1 MYNKFM
7 FKKLRL
13 ILAVLVLLISLS
25 LLIWAS
31 LPLLSESRVVPIP
44 PGDLQL
50 PTPSAFIYYWM
61 V

>member
-1 MYNKFM
+1 MV
-7 FKKLRL
+7 KKIRL
-13 ILAVLVLLISLS
+13 ILAVLLLLLSLS

-31 LPLLSESRVVPIP
+31 LPILVESRVLPIP
-44 PGDLQL
+44 PADLQL

>member
-1 MYNKFM
+1 MYNELVL
-7 FKKLRL
+7 KKLRL
-13 ILAVLVLLISLS
+13 ILAVLVLLISFS

-31 LPLLSESRVVPIP
+31 WPMLSESRVLPIP

-61 V
+61 I